1 MTQLSKLSTIKDMLN
16 TLIKLNIESLLID
29 LDNPFEICEKVHNQL
44 ISGQRSES
52 EFSNHILL
60 SVKYYELYL
69 SINN

>member
-1 MTQLSKLSTIKDMLN
+1 MTRLSKLSTIKDMLN
-16 TLIKLNIESLLID
+16 HLIKLNIETLLID
-29 LDNPFEICEKVHNQL
+29 LDNPLEIAEKIHNDL
-44 ISGQRSES
+44 MSGKRSES

>member
-16 TLIKLNIESLLID
+16 TLIKLNIETLLID
-29 LDNPFEICEKVHNQL
+29 LDNPLEICEKIHNQL
-44 ISGQRSES
+44 MSGQRSES

>member
-1 MTQLSKLSTIKDMLN
+1 MLN
-16 TLIKLNIESLLID
+16 TLIKLNIETLLID
-29 LDNPFEICEKVHNQL
+29 LDNPLEVAQKIHNDLL
-44 ISGQRSES
+44 IGNRCES